1 MSRNPLDETGRIVAF
16 MRQEHKQPPVL
27 SRVGG
32 PLVLAGSRAHDI
44 NDMTKWM
51 ETETADLLVRALEER
66 AGAMVEARKPNIGK
80 SSPPP

>member
-1 MSRNPLDETGRIVAF
+1 MS
-16 MRQEHKQPPVL
+16 
-27 SRVGG
+27 
-32 PLVLAGSRAHDI
+32 LVLAGSRAHDI